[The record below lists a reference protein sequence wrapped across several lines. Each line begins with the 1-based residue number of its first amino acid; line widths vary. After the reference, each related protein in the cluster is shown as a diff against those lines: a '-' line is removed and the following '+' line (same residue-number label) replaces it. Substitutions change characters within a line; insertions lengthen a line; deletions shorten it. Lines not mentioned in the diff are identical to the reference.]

1 MIELVNMDHVIW
13 RLDMHTLW
21 TRIIARLL
29 GPLARAGDL
38 RLDADALLAVPASL
52 VPALA
57 AAAVRCRHRTMPR
70 R

>member
-1 MIELVNMDHVIW
+1 M
-13 RLDMHTLW
+13 RTLW

-57 AAAVRCRHRTMPR
+57 AAAVRRRHPALHRH
-70 R
+70 